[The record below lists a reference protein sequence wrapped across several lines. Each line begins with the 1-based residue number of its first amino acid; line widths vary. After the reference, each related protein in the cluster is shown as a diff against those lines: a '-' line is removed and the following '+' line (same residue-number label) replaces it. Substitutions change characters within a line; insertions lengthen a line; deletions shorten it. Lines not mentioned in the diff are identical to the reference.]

1 MKATKKQVIEC
12 LQSTIVNIEAVKNDD
27 QIIDADYRWEVQ
39 EIETTWDS
47 DTAPVMRTFR
57 PGPKTITIKV
67 TYL

>member
-12 LQSTIVNIEAVKNDD
+12 LKSMIASIEAVKNDAN
-27 QIIDADYRWEVQ
+27 IIDFGYHVEVG
-39 EIETTWDS
+39 EIDTTWDS

-57 PGPKTITIKV
+57 PGPKTVTIKV